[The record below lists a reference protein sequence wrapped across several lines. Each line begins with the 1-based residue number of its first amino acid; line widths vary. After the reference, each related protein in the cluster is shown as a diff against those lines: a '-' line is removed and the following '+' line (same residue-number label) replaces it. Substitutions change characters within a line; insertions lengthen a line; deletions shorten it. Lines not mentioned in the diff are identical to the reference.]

1 MFEYIIVTSTIT
13 LVPLV
18 LFLAAGYLLSEI
30 FEGSGNYFST
40 PSTLLFCIM
49 VLAGLAFVGLCN
61 YASYDYGLVQERN
74 KAAEAG
80 VGSYRL
86 DSKTGNTHFEY
97 LEIKEEETN
106 NE

>member
-1 MFEYIIVTSTIT
+1 
-13 LVPLV
+13 
-18 LFLAAGYLLSEI
+18 
-30 FEGSGNYFST
+30 
-40 PSTLLFCIM
+40 M
-49 VLAGLAFVGLCN
+49 VLAGLTLAGLCN
-61 YASYDYGLVQERN
+61 WAGYDYGLMQERN

-80 VGSYRL
+80 VAYYRL